1 MGGSILIKTEKA
13 HDVLSVSD
21 FRERID
27 SLSEAEWIKLG
38 KSADYL
44 CWGLAIEGQDLLN
57 IAFCKALEGKRK
69 CPRDLPAIVFI
80 YGVMQSLVFAY
91 LKKRKR
97 DPLAQSVE
105 MVVEDDLLE
114 GLDLKP
120 NIDTPEEILI
130 ANQTL
135 ENINQVL
142 SGNETIE
149 MVFMAQLDGY
159 SPQDIQNLVGLS
171 AVQYASTLTAIRR
184 KLNKLDKE
192 ESTT

>member
-1 MGGSILIKTEKA
+1 MIKTEKA
-13 HDVLSVSD
+13 DDVLSVSD
-21 FRERID
+21 FRARID

-69 CPRDLPAIVFI
+69 CPRDLPEIVFI

-135 ENINQVL
+135 ENIDQVL

-159 SPQDIQNLVGLS
+159 SPQEIQNLVGLN

-192 ESTT
+192 ESII